1 MSWIEEKSEKDATGE
16 LREIYSDLR
25 EHSRRISNVIK
36 AHSLNPH
43 AMRTHLDLYK
53 HLLYGSSS
61 LTRAE
66 RETIAVAV
74 SAINNDPY
82 NITHHGE
89 ALSKYQTDN
98 QKLRKLLMNL
108 DFIDLPDRTAL
119 MLTYAVKLT
128 VSPNEINEDDVS
140 KLRGAGFDDRQ
151 ILDIN
156 LVASYFNFLNRVT
169 LGLGVDLTD
178 EDDTNTSTKNNS
190 NGSKNSG
197 GSNGRAG

>member
-1 MSWIEEKSEKDATGE
+1 MSWIEAQDETKATGE
-16 LREIYSDLR
+16 LREIYQDLR
-25 EHSRRISNVIK
+25 ETSRRISNVIK
-36 AHSLNPH
+36 AHSLNPG

-61 LTRAE
+61 LSRAE

-74 SAINNDPY
+74 SAINNDSY

-98 QKLRKLLMNL
+98 QKLRQLLMNL

-128 VSPNEINEDDVS
+128 VSPDEIRESDIS
-140 KLRGAGFDDRQ
+140 KLRGAGFSDRQ

-178 EDDTNTSTKNNS
+178 EDEPDVTEAST
-190 NGSKNSG
+190 G
-197 GSNGRAG
+197 GA